1 MGESLNFFTLIIGWA
16 LKISYIYPPNST
28 PYNDRKTIAM
38 SSPEL
43 ESSIHYLEET
53 NDPADAFFSY
63 TVDDTGEYGLIKAN
77 KEGLRLYAA
86 EILKTS
92 QELEKGEEVEQ
103 PLFFSP
109 RQWMFSETGYDLIA
123 GVLPQYRSR
132 REILTGDPGF
142 RRRSGGHRRQPV
154 LLFVLM
160 CITGAL
166 IMLVTLKAFP
176 NLRLWVNIR

>member
-1 MGESLNFFTLIIGWA
+1 M
-16 LKISYIYPPNST
+16 PST
-28 PYNDRKTIAM
+28 
-38 SSPEL
+38 EL

-63 TVDDTGEYGLIKAN
+63 TVDDTGEFGLIKAN

-86 EILKTS
+86 EILKKS
-92 QELEKGEEVEQ
+92 KELEEPEHTER

-123 GVLPQYRSR
+123 GVLPQYHCR
-132 REILTGDPGF
+132 REILNGYSTS
-142 RRRSGGHRRQPV
+142 RRAAAGQRRQPV

-166 IMLVTLKAFP
+166 LMLATLKAFP

>member
-1 MGESLNFFTLIIGWA
+1 M
-16 LKISYIYPPNST
+16 P
-28 PYNDRKTIAM
+28 
-38 SSPEL
+38 SPEL

-86 EILKTS
+86 EILKKS
-92 QELEKGEEVEQ
+92 KELEESGHADQ

-109 RQWMFSETGYDLIA
+109 RQWMISETGYDLIA
-123 GVLPQYRSR
+123 GVLPQYLSR
-132 REILTGDPGF
+132 RQILTGHPAVP
-142 RRRSGGHRRQPV
+142 RTSSGSRRQPV

-166 IMLVTLKAFP
+166 LMLATLKAFP

>member
-1 MGESLNFFTLIIGWA
+1 
-16 LKISYIYPPNST
+16 
-28 PYNDRKTIAM
+28 M

-86 EILKTS
+86 EILKKS
-92 QELEKGEEVEQ
+92 KELEEGAPMEQ
-103 PLFFSP
+103 PLFFP
-109 RQWMFSETGYDLIA
+109 ARQWMFSETGYDLIA
-123 GVLPQYRSR
+123 GVLPQYCSR
-132 REILTGDPGF
+132 RQILTDHPIF
-142 RRRSGGHRRQPV
+142 RRPSDARRRQPV
-154 LLFVLM
+154 VLFLLM

-166 IMLVTLKAFP
+166 IMLATLKAFP
-176 NLRLWVNIR
+176 NLRQWVNIR

>member
-1 MGESLNFFTLIIGWA
+1 
-16 LKISYIYPPNST
+16 
-28 PYNDRKTIAM
+28 M

-53 NDPADAFFSY
+53 NDPADAFFTY

-86 EILKTS
+86 EILKKS
-92 QELEKGEEVEQ
+92 RELEETEQVER

-109 RQWMFSETGYDLIA
+109 RQWMYSETGYDLIA
-123 GVLPQYRSR
+123 GVLPQFCSR
-132 REILTGDPGF
+132 RQILRDFPPVKKT
-142 RRRSGGHRRQPV
+142 SAGHRRQPV
-154 LLFVLM
+154 FLFVLM

-166 IMLVTLKAFP
+166 LMLATLKAFP
-176 NLRLWVNIR
+176 TLRLWVNIR

>member
-1 MGESLNFFTLIIGWA
+1 
-16 LKISYIYPPNST
+16 
-28 PYNDRKTIAM
+28 M

-43 ESSIHYLEET
+43 ESSIHYLEES

-86 EILKTS
+86 EILKKS
-92 QELEKGEEVEQ
+92 KELEGAEHAER

-109 RQWMFSETGYDLIA
+109 SQWMFSETGYDLIA
-123 GVLPQYRSR
+123 GVLPQYCSR
-132 REILTGDPGF
+132 REMLTDHPGG
-142 RRRSGGHRRQPV
+142 RKITTGHRRPPV
-154 LLFVLM
+154 LLFLLM

-166 IMLVTLKAFP
+166 LMLATLKAFP
-176 NLRLWVNIR
+176 TLRLWVNIR

>member
-1 MGESLNFFTLIIGWA
+1 M
-16 LKISYIYPPNST
+16 P
-28 PYNDRKTIAM
+28 
-38 SSPEL
+38 SPEL

-86 EILKTS
+86 EILKKS
-92 QELEKGEEVEQ
+92 KELEESGHADQ

-123 GVLPQYRSR
+123 GVLPQFLSR
-132 REILTGDPGF
+132 REILNSHPAVPRTSSRP
-142 RRRSGGHRRQPV
+142 RRQPV

-166 IMLVTLKAFP
+166 LMLATLKAFP

>member
-1 MGESLNFFTLIIGWA
+1 
-16 LKISYIYPPNST
+16 
-28 PYNDRKTIAM
+28 M

-63 TVDDTGEYGLIKAN
+63 TVDDTGEFGLIKAN

-86 EILKTS
+86 EILKKS
-92 QELEKGEEVEQ
+92 QELEADVQPER

-123 GVLPQYRSR
+123 GVLPQYTSR
-132 REILTGDPGF
+132 REILSGYPGF
-142 RRRSGGHRRQPV
+142 RRRSGSERRKPV

-160 CITGAL
+160 CITGAVL
-166 IMLVTLKAFP
+166 MLVTLKAFP